1 MGCLSGAADGDVTDG
16 DDRCA
21 VRTAFQNAHL
31 EECIPDANDQS
42 VEPAQWQKPFID
54 FYEVAFQ
61 CFLLVVTLF
70 AINDHVLYR
79 IVVENGSLACRRLR

>member
-1 MGCLSGAADGDVTDG
+1 MFPTEMTGTSKT
-16 DDRCA
+16 
-21 VRTAFQNAHL
+21 FQNAHL